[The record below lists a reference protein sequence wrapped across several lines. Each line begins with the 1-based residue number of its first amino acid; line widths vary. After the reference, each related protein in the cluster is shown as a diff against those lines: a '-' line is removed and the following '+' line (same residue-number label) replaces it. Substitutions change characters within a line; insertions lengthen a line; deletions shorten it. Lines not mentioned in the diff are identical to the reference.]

1 MKTWVLFIFSCTF
14 FLVGSN
20 QFSWGQ
26 TSQHIPWV
34 DSTLSHMTL
43 DQKIGQL
50 FMIAAYSNQSE
61 TYEADIEK
69 QIRKYQVGGLIF
81 FQGDPA
87 RQLQLTNRYQKASAC
102 PLMIGLDAEHG
113 VGWRLKTAMEFPKM
127 GIIGA
132 IREDSLVFALGATI
146 ARHCHELGV
155 HVNFAPVVDINSN
168 RRNPIIG
175 IRSFGEDPEEVAQKP
190 FSI

>member
-14 FLVGSN
+14 FLVGSSR
-20 QFSWGQ
+20 FSWGQ
-26 TSQHIPWV
+26 TSQNIPWV

-61 TYEADIEK
+61 AYEADIEK

-87 RQLQLTNRYQKASAC
+87 RQLQLTNRYQ
-102 PLMIGLDAEHG
+102 
-113 VGWRLKTAMEFPKM
+113 
-127 GIIGA
+127 
-132 IREDSLVFALGATI
+132 
-146 ARHCHELGV
+146 
-155 HVNFAPVVDINSN
+155 
-168 RRNPIIG
+168 
-175 IRSFGEDPEEVAQKP
+175 
-190 FSI
+190 